1 MVRKVLHSWKNVLLP
16 FKPVN
21 LPSLDQI
28 RAPIAIHIDAFED
41 KFREVLR
48 SNVPLLDTIM
58 RYIVR
63 RKGKQ
68 MRPMFVFLAAG
79 TVGNIG
85 ESAYNG
91 ATLIELLHTATLVND
106 DVVDDSNLRRG
117 FFSVN
122 ALWKNKIAV
131 LAGDYL
137 LSRGMLLAL
146 NKEEYHLLKI
156 VSDAVKEMS
165 EGELLQIEKARRMD
179 IREEVYYEIIRK
191 KTASLIASCC
201 ACGAASTGAGHDVVT
216 RMWSFGELAGIAF
229 QIKDD
234 IFDYQKGNFTG
245 KPSGTDIR
253 DQKMTLPIIFLLRQA
268 NRSEK
273 RWIISTVKNHHHD
286 TARVNQLVDMVYERG
301 GISYARGKM
310 TEYRDNSLR
319 TLRSFPE
326 SEFRTALEEMVVYTT
341 ERNK

>member
-1 MVRKVLHSWKNVLLP
+1 MNP
-16 FKPVN
+16 
-21 LPSLDQI
+21 LDLI
-28 RAPIAIHIDAFED
+28 RAPIASHIDAFED
-41 KFREVLR
+41 KFREALK

-85 ESAYNG
+85 ESTYNA
-91 ATLIELLHTATLVND
+91 ATLIELLHTATLVHD

-146 NKEEYHLLKI
+146 KKEEFQLLKI
-156 VSDAVKEMS
+156 VSDAVREMS
-165 EGELLQIEKARRMD
+165 EGELLQIEKARRLD

-201 ACGAASTGAGHDVVT
+201 ACGAASAGADPALVS

-234 IFDYQKGNFTG
+234 IFDYQKTNFTG

-253 DQKMTLPIIFLLRQA
+253 DQKMTLPLIYLLEHA
-268 NRSEK
+268 DRSEK
-273 RWIISTVKNHHHD
+273 RRIIQTVKNHHHD
-286 TARVNQLVDMVYERG
+286 NQRVSQLVDMVYDRG
-301 GISYARGKM
+301 GIKYAQEKM
-310 TEYRDNSLR
+310 TEYRDSSLLTLR
-319 TLRSFPE
+319 TFPE
-326 SEFRTALEEMVVYTT
+326 SEFRKALEEMVFYTT
-341 ERNK
+341 DRNK